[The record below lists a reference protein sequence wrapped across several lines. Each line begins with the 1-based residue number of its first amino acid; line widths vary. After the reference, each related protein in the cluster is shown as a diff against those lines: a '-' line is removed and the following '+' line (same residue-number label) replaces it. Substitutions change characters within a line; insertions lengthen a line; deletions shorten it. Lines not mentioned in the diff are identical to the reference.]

1 MPVMIVTLKCT
12 LLIPFGPWFPRSVV
26 VLLAV
31 TPVHTRDEGRD
42 LVGDFFLA
50 SVGQERISCNPG
62 YPMDEGSA
70 GLAGRRCSARALQ

>member
-1 MPVMIVTLKCT
+1 MAQWSDESGIELEGLVGDYCMPVMIVTLKCP

-50 SVGQERISCNPG
+50 SVG
-62 YPMDEGSA
+62 
-70 GLAGRRCSARALQ
+70 